1 MGITKYIKK
10 VCVQTAVYWGS
21 PVNDGYGKYTF
32 ATAVELTPPNG
43 VRWEETTAV
52 VTDNNGKEIISK
64 AKILIVQDV
73 EEQGYLYL
81 GALDDLDSDPDPMEV
96 EGAYEIIRVDKTP
109 LYRATDK
116 FVRTIYLGYGANR

>member
-1 MGITKYIKK
+1 M
-10 VCVQTAVYWGS
+10 QTAVYWGS
-21 PVNDGYGKYTF
+21 PVNDGYGNYTF
-32 ATAVELTPPNG
+32 AAAVELAPPNG
-43 VRWEETTAV
+43 IRWEETTEV

-81 GALDDLDSDPDPMEV
+81 GSLDDLDSDPVPAEV

-116 FVRTIYLGYGANR
+116 FVRTVYLGHGSNR